1 MYSEQLANSIINDLQ
16 KNLNKL
22 KNPRTSVKSQEEWL
36 YLKNWIEDDIKE
48 IINHTHARLHKF
60 KEVQS

>member
-16 KNLNKL
+16 ENLNKL
-22 KNPRTSVKSQEEWL
+22 KNPRTSIKNQEEWL
-36 YLKNWIEDDIKE
+36 YLKNWIQDDIKE

-60 KEVQS
+60 KGE